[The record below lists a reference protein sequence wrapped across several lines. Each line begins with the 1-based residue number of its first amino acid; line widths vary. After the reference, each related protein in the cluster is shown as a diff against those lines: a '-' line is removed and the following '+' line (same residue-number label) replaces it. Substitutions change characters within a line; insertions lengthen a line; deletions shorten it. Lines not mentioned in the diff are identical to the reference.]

1 MKDNINFFILL
12 LIFTSLRFL
21 LRLIEKLSTFKV
33 KLHRCFLLISLKMEN
48 KFHIADRSVEE
59 EIEAI
64 HDDEQSNSKSDLEL
78 SDEDE

>member
-1 MKDNINFFILL
+1 
-12 LIFTSLRFL
+12 
-21 LRLIEKLSTFKV
+21 
-33 KLHRCFLLISLKMEN
+33 MEN